1 MILTC
6 TECDT
11 SFNFDERLVKA
22 SGSKVRCSKCHSVF
36 TAFPQSESEAA
47 SAGDAGSAAAATA
60 AAAGLDDLDLDE
72 IEKSLDLGIDTAGQ
86 QPGGAGS
93 DSDEIDFDLGLEGDV
108 AESPAAG
115 DTQFQETQELDLS
128 DFDLDEATDSTETP
142 AGADDDLSF
151 DLDLD
156 EDDSTAAIEEDL
168 APSDTL
174 TEEVPDLDFDLGL
187 DLEAADESD
196 SAAAPAGEDLDFSL
210 DLDMDEEP
218 AAAAA
223 APSDAELMDET
234 RAMEPGELDDLLTGD
249 EAAADESELI
259 EETEALDLDL
269 DLDLEADAQ
278 MEAEGEESTEELD
291 FDLGLDDEADPAAGG
306 EAAPV
311 LEETEELDL
320 ADLEGMIEADD
331 DAAGSDVPM
340 EETEEL
346 DLSGLEDAL
355 ELEEPSGS
363 SVEESTEELDLDLD
377 FDSDGAEPDV
387 ADDLEEDDEGDFAL
401 TDLDDML
408 EMDDEGEDEPADSAA
423 GDDFDLELDV
433 DGEADDADMEYGFD
447 VEEDEATS
455 AGAAE
460 AQQQGEE
467 MADSFD
473 MGTIAGLDETV
484 DEDTYLDDDEMDYAA
499 AKPPKKGG
507 RGISRPIKVLLVL
520 FLLLGGGYGVV
531 TLLNFFGIEVP
542 YLDAVK
548 QIEIPYVSDLLG
560 PKDAGNLNMAIL
572 ENRLRGKFVENS
584 KLGTLYVVRG
594 RVKNNYKHPRSYINL
609 TGKLYTKGGKLNQ
622 TKTVYAGNMFSDKRL
637 AIVNQAQLTRRQ
649 NNRNGSKRSNL
660 NVPRGKVLPFMIVFW
675 DLPPNPDEY
684 SVEVAGSV
692 KAK

>member
-72 IEKSLDLGIDTAGQ
+72 IEKSLDLDIDTAGQ

-93 DSDEIDFDLGLEGDV
+93 DNDEIDFDLGLEGDV
-108 AESPAAG
+108 AGSPAAG

-128 DFDLDEATDSTETP
+128 DFDLDEATDSTETS

-156 EDDSTAAIEEDL
+156 EDDSPAAIEDDL
-168 APSDTL
+168 TPSDTL

-187 DLEAADESD
+187 DLEAADEPD

-218 AAAAA
+218 AAADA
-223 APSDAELMDET
+223 APSDADLMDET
-234 RAMEPGELDDLLTGD
+234 RAMEPGELDDLLSGA
-249 EAAADESELI
+249 EASADESELI

-278 MEAEGEESTEELD
+278 MEGDVEESTEELD
-291 FDLGLDDEADPAAGG
+291 FDLGLDDEADSAAGG

-320 ADLEGMIEADD
+320 ADLEGMIDADE
-331 DAAGSDVPM
+331 DAADSDVPM

-363 SVEESTEELDLDLD
+363 SIDESTEELDLDLD

-387 ADDLEEDDEGDFAL
+387 ADDLEEDDEGDFDL

-408 EMDDEGEDEPADSAA
+408 EMDDGGEDEPADSAA
-423 GDDFDLELDV
+423 EDDFDLELDV

-447 VEEDEATS
+447 VEEDEAAS
-455 AGAAE
+455 AG

-473 MGTIAGLDETV
+473 MGTIAELDETV
-484 DEDTYLDDDEMDYAA
+484 DDAYLDDDEMDYAA

-507 RGISRPIKVLLVL
+507 RGISRPFKVLLVL
-520 FLLLGGGYGVV
+520 VLLLGGGYGAV

-548 QIEIPYVSDLLG
+548 EIEIPYVSDLLG
-560 PKDAGNLNMAIL
+560 PKDAGNLNIAIL

-594 RVKNNYKHPRSYINL
+594 RVKNNYKHPRSYISL

-637 AIVNQAQLTRRQ
+637 AIVNQTQLTRRQ

-660 NVPRGKVLPFMIVFW
+660 NVPRGKVRPFMIVFW

-684 SVEVAGSV
+684 SVEVAASV